1 MMERHDTTR
10 HEYIHQCGGNSVE
23 IPSFHPYILDYVV
36 PRMCSQ
42 LWERSVGLISQS
54 WRPLGRSIV
63 MSRPISRFSLAAGCL
78 QSQAAVTYAAAA
90 GDRRVP
96 VAGPATGQGVCPWPG
111 KGPRAPRPNK
121 PSWDGHGAT
130 NPPRVAQC
138 SDGKSAGRA
147 GPHTSEGRLRCHDL
161 AIAIAT
167 APACR
172 CRPGKRK
179 KRPAGRPCPSTSRSW
194 TRFWF
199 TFFSFLFLG
208 FKEASD
214 RMGMPFCCTFIK
226 KRIEGKK
233 RK

>member
-1 MMERHDTTR
+1 
-10 HEYIHQCGGNSVE
+10 
-23 IPSFHPYILDYVV
+23 
-36 PRMCSQ
+36 
-42 LWERSVGLISQS
+42 
-54 WRPLGRSIV
+54 
-63 MSRPISRFSLAAGCL
+63 
-78 QSQAAVTYAAAA
+78 VTYAAAA

-147 GPHTSEGRLRCHDL
+147 GPHNTEGRLRCHDL
-161 AIAIAT
+161 AIET

-172 CRPGKRK
+172 CRPVKRK
-179 KRPAGRPCPSTSRSW
+179 KRPAGRPCPSTSVEKLDAILVH
-194 TRFWF
+194 
-199 TFFSFLFLG
+199 FFLSFLFLG

-214 RMGMPFCCTFIK
+214 RMGMAICCTFIK
-226 KRIEGKK
+226 KRSWGKK
-233 RK
+233 ESDIKITPKKQEPELRGLLTTAAAAALPTVEAVERSYRN